1 MQSTATRALDT
12 APAQVHQALDCM
24 RIVDPSLPKVGAV
37 CGKAARTV
45 LCGGRSVMG
54 VPTASDSVCCNALGR
69 YWHKADI
76 PRGLLFVR
84 FRSKAGN
91 ICLSLSLY
99 TLDTNADDGGRVGKF
114 YRDDLAAT
122 VKLAKHVNLVPAN

>member
-45 LCGGRSVMG
+45 LVQ
-54 VPTASDSVCCNALGR
+54 
-69 YWHKADI
+69 
-76 PRGLLFVR
+76 RG
-84 FRSKAGN
+84 
-91 ICLSLSLY
+91 
-99 TLDTNADDGGRVGKF
+99 
-114 YRDDLAAT
+114 
-122 VKLAKHVNLVPAN
+122 

>member
-12 APAQVHQALDCM
+12 APAQVHQALDRM

-54 VPTASDSVCCNALGR
+54 VPTASDGLCCGAYVA
-69 YWHKADI
+69 YWHKADM
-76 PRGLLFVR
+76 PVVSLNVR
-84 FRSKAGN
+84 FRGAGSTGHCN
-91 ICLSLSLY
+91 TARSLS
-99 TLDTNADDGGRVGKF
+99 AGVSKPKVFRGR
-114 YRDDLAAT
+114 
-122 VKLAKHVNLVPAN
+122 

>member
-45 LCGGRSVMG
+45 LCGGRSAMS
-54 VPTASDSVCCNALGR
+54 VPTAMLAQFAALAQVWNWHEAAVSMCNAMS
-69 YWHKADI
+69 A
-76 PRGLLFVR
+76 
-84 FRSKAGN
+84 AGG
-91 ICLSLSLY
+91 S
-99 TLDTNADDGGRVGKF
+99 
-114 YRDDLAAT
+114 
-122 VKLAKHVNLVPAN
+122 

>member
-45 LCGGRSVMG
+45 LCGGRSAMS
-54 VPTASDSVCCNALGR
+54 VPTAIHAKGNDFATIGNLDLM
-69 YWHKADI
+69 KDI
-76 PRGLLFVR
+76 R
-84 FRSKAGN
+84 FRSKIA
-91 ICLSLSLY
+91 L
-99 TLDTNADDGGRVGKF
+99 
-114 YRDDLAAT
+114 
-122 VKLAKHVNLVPAN
+122 KLVI